1 MQEAIY
7 MTSTTLLLII
17 GAAIIALAVAVFH
30 YFYKAAYKTKRNRV
44 YALFRF
50 FTVFGLLLLLIN
62 PKYKQETFYTEK
74 PSLAIA
80 VDNSA
85 SIRYLGYDT
94 RVEDALVRFR
104 ESKDL
109 NNAFDIQYFGFG
121 TEVTTLDSVNF
132 AERQTNIAAVFS
144 SFTSLYR
151 NDTAPVILLSDG
163 NQTFGEAF
171 EYTSKNFNQNVY
183 PVVVGDTLVYDDL
196 IVGQVNVNRYAYI
209 NNKFPVEVFTNYNG
223 DRDVSSR
230 LTIRSGNT
238 VVYQQNISFSNQ
250 KKSQIITALIP
261 ASSVGV
267 RQYTVSLQAIE
278 NEKNTKNNSKNF
290 AVEVIDQKTNV
301 LIVSDIIHPDVGM
314 LKKSI
319 ESNRLRSV
327 TYAKPAEAIGIL
339 NEYQL
344 VVLYQP
350 NGLFQPVYRE
360 LETLGKNS
368 MTITG
373 PKTDWNVV
381 NQLQTEVYHEVTTQ
395 DEDVQGMSNPNF
407 STFVLNDLNFSD
419 FPPLKT
425 SFGDITLKTEA
436 DIALYQKVGT
446 ITTDTP
452 LLATTDQNGRRGVY
466 LFGEGLWR
474 WRAQSYVD
482 TKSFEDFDNFI
493 DNLIQYAASNKRK
506 SRLNL
511 DYDSFYYGNGSVK
524 LYAQYFDKN
533 YVFDTRAALT
543 IKVTNKE
550 TEEVYDAPFLL
561 QRNAYEIDLSNL
573 TPGDYSFTVT
583 VQNQGLARSGNFTI
597 VPFEV
602 EQQFLNANVA
612 ALSQVATNTDGKR
625 YTIST
630 IDPLITSLLND
641 TRYRPV
647 QKSTE
652 NVVPLIDWKWLLAIL
667 ALLLGIEWFMRK
679 YNGLT

>member
-1 MQEAIY
+1 

-17 GAAIIALAVAVFH
+17 GAAIIALAVALFQ

-104 ESKDL
+104 ENKDL

-132 AERQTNIAAVFS
+132 AERQTNIADVFS

-151 NDTAPVILLSDG
+151 NDIAPVILLSDG

-238 VVYQQNISFSNQ
+238 VVYQQAINFSNQ

-261 ASSVGV
+261 ASRVGV

-278 NEKNTKNNSKNF
+278 NEKNKKNNSKNF

-327 TYAKPAEAIGIL
+327 TYAKPAEAIGTL

-381 NQLQTEVYHEVTTQ
+381 NQLQTEVYHEITQQ
-395 DEDVQGMSNPNF
+395 DEDVQGISNPNF

-446 ITTDTP
+446 LTTDTP

-466 LFGEGLWR
+466 VFGEGLWR
-474 WRAQSYVD
+474 WRAQSYID

-533 YVFDTRAALT
+533 YVFDNRAALT
-543 IKVTNKE
+543 IKVINKE

-583 VQNQGLARSGNFTI
+583 VQNQGLARSGSFTI

-612 ALSQVATNTDGKR
+612 ALSQVALNTDGKR

-652 NVVPLIDWKWLLAIL
+652 NVVPLIDWKWLLGL
-667 ALLLGIEWFMRK
+667 LVLLLAIEWFMRK

>member
-1 MQEAIY
+1 

-17 GAAIIALAVAVFH
+17 GAILIALAVAMFQ
-30 YFYKAAYKTKRNRV
+30 YFYKAAYKTKRNKV

-62 PKYKQETFYTEK
+62 PKYKQQTLYTEK

-85 SIRYLGYDT
+85 SIRHLKYDE
-94 RVEDALVRFR
+94 RVKDAFIRFR
-104 ESKDL
+104 ESKNL
-109 NNAFDIQYFGFG
+109 NDAFDIQYFGFG
-121 TEVTTLDSVNF
+121 TELTTLDSLDF
-132 AERQTNIAAVFS
+132 SERQTNIASVFS
-144 SFTSLYR
+144 SLTSLYR
-151 NDTAPVILLSDG
+151 NDIAPVVLLSDG

-171 EYTSKNFNQNVY
+171 EYTSKNFAQNVY

-223 DRDVSSR
+223 AREVSSR
-230 LTIRSGNT
+230 LTIRSGNSI
-238 VVYQQNISFSNQ
+238 VYQQNIRFSDQ

-261 ASSVGV
+261 ANNVGV
-267 RQYTVSLQAIE
+267 RQFSVSLQPIE
-278 NEKNTKNNSKNF
+278 NERNKKNNSKNF

-301 LIVSDIIHPDVGM
+301 LIISDITHPDIGM

-319 ESNRLRSV
+319 ESNRLRTV
-327 TYAKPAEAIGIL
+327 TFSKPTAAINKL
-339 NEYQL
+339 NDYQL
-344 VVLYQP
+344 IVLYQP
-350 NGLFQPVYRE
+350 NGLFQPIYRE

-368 MTITG
+368 ITITG
-373 PKTDWNVV
+373 PKTDWNIL
-381 NQLQTEVYHEVTTQ
+381 NQLQSEVYHEVTNQ
-395 DEDVQGMSNPNF
+395 EEDIQGVSNPNF
-407 STFVLNDLNFSD
+407 STFVLNDINFSD

-425 SFGDITLKTEA
+425 NFGDITLKTEA
-436 DIALYQKVGT
+436 DIALYQKIGT
-446 ITTDTP
+446 IQTEAP
-452 LLATTDQNGRRGVY
+452 LLVTTDQNGKRGIFI
-466 LFGEGLWR
+466 FGEGLWK

-482 TKSFEDFDNFI
+482 TRSFESFDNFI

-533 YVFDTRAALT
+533 YVFDNRAALT
-543 IKVTNKE
+543 IKVVNKE
-550 TEEVYDAPFLL
+550 TEAVYDAPFLL

-583 VQNQGLARSGNFTI
+583 VQNQGLARSGSFTI

-602 EQQFLNANVA
+602 EQQFLNANKVA
-612 ALSQVATNTDGKR
+612 LAKVAKNTDGSL
-625 YTIST
+625 YTISK
-630 IDPLITSLLND
+630 IDQLITSLLED
-641 TRYRPV
+641 TRYKPV

-652 NVVPLIDWKWLLAIL
+652 NVVPLIDWKWLLGVL
-667 ALLLGIEWFMRK
+667 ALLLAIEWFMRK

>member
-1 MQEAIY
+1 

-17 GAAIIALAVAVFH
+17 GAAIVALAVAVFQ
-30 YFYKAAYKTKRNRV
+30 YFYKATYKTKRNKI

-50 FTVFGLLLLLIN
+50 CTVFGLLLLLIN
-62 PKYKQETFYTEK
+62 PKYKQQTFYTEK
-74 PSLAIA
+74 PSLAVAI
-80 VDNSA
+80 DNSA
-85 SIRYLGYDT
+85 SIRYLEYDT
-94 RVEDALVRFR
+94 QVEDALVRFR
-104 ESKDL
+104 ESKNL
-109 NNAFDIQYFGFG
+109 NDAFDIQYFGFG
-121 TEVTTLDSVNF
+121 TNVGTLDSLDF
-132 AERQTNIAAVFS
+132 AERQTNIATVFS
-144 SFTSLYR
+144 SFNSLYR
-151 NDTAPVILLSDG
+151 NDVAPVILVSDG

-196 IVGQVNVNRYAYI
+196 IISQVNVNRYAYI

-223 DRDVSSR
+223 SNDVSSR
-230 LTIRSGNT
+230 ITIRSGNT
-238 VVYQQNISFSNQ
+238 TVYQQNINFSNQ
-250 KKSQIITALIP
+250 KKSQIITALIT
-261 ASSVGV
+261 ANSVGV
-267 RQYTVSLQAIE
+267 QQYTVSLQSIE
-278 NEKNTKNNSKNF
+278 NEKNKNNNRKNF
-290 AVEVIDQKTNV
+290 AVEIIDQKTNV
-301 LIVSDIIHPDVGM
+301 LIVSDITHPDIGM

-319 ESNRLRSV
+319 ESNRLR
-327 TYAKPAEAIGIL
+327 TATFAKPAEAIGTL

-344 VVLYQP
+344 VILYQP

-373 PKTDWNVV
+373 AKTDWNIL
-381 NQLQTEVYHEVTTQ
+381 NQLQTEVFHEVTAQ
-395 DEDVQGMSNPNF
+395 DEDVQGISNPNF

-436 DIALYQKVGT
+436 DIALYQKIGA
-446 ITTDTP
+446 ITTEAP

-466 LFGEGLWR
+466 IFGEGLWR

-482 TKSFEDFDNFI
+482 TRSFESFDNFI

-533 YVFDTRAALT
+533 YVFDNRAALT
-543 IKVTNKE
+543 IKVINKE
-550 TEEVYDAPFLL
+550 TEDVYDAPFLL

-573 TPGDYSFTVT
+573 VPGDYSFTVT
-583 VQNQGLARSGNFTI
+583 VQDQGLARSGSFTI

-612 ALSQVATNTDGKR
+612 ALSQVATNTNGTQ
-625 YTIST
+625 YIISN
-630 IDPLITSLLND
+630 IDQLITSLVED
-641 TRYRPV
+641 SRYRPV

-652 NVVPLIDWKWLLAIL
+652 NVVPLIDWKWLLAVL

>member
-1 MQEAIY
+1 

-17 GAAIIALAVAVFH
+17 GACIIALAIAIFQ
-30 YFYKAAYKTKRNRV
+30 YFYKAAYKTKRNKV
-44 YALFRF
+44 YALLRF
-50 FTVFGLLLLLIN
+50 CIVFGLLLLLIN
-62 PKYKQETFYTEK
+62 PKYKQQTYYTEK

-85 SIRYLGYDT
+85 SIEHLGYDDT
-94 RVEDALVRFR
+94 VKNALVRFR
-104 ESKDL
+104 ESKTIND
-109 NNAFDIQYFGFG
+109 AFDIQYFKFG
-121 TEVTTLDSVNF
+121 TEVTTLDSLDF
-132 AERQTNIAAVFS
+132 AERQTNIASVFS

-151 NDTAPVILLSDG
+151 NEVAPVVLLSDG

-183 PVVVGDTLVYDDL
+183 PVIVGDTIVYDDL
-196 IVGQVNVNRYAYI
+196 IIGQVNVNRYAYI

-223 DRDVSSR
+223 TRDVSSR

-238 VVYQQNISFSNQ
+238 IVHQEKINFLNQ

-261 ASSVGV
+261 ANSVGV
-267 RQYTVSLQAIE
+267 RQFSVSLQAIE
-278 NEKNTKNNSKNF
+278 NEKNKKNNSKNF

-301 LIVSDIIHPDVGM
+301 LIVSDIIHPDIGM

-319 ESNRLRSV
+319 ESNRLRTV
-327 TYAKPAEAIGIL
+327 TFAKPADAIGKL

-344 VVLYQP
+344 VVMYQP

-360 LETLGKNS
+360 LESLGKNS

-373 PKTDWNVV
+373 PKTDWNVL
-381 NQLQTEVYHEVTTQ
+381 NRLQTEVFHEVTRQ
-395 DEDVQGMSNPNF
+395 EEDVQGVSNTNF
-407 STFVLNDLNFSD
+407 STFVLNDINFSD
-419 FPPLKT
+419 YPPLKT

-436 DIALYQKVGT
+436 DVALYQKIGT
-446 ITTDTP
+446 ITTESP

-466 LFGEGLWR
+466 IFGEGLWR
-474 WRAQSYVD
+474 WRAQSFID
-482 TKSFEDFDNFI
+482 DRSFEMFDNFM
-493 DNLIQYAASNKRK
+493 DNLVQYAASNKRK

-511 DYDSFYYGNGSVK
+511 DYESFYYGNGSVK

-533 YVFDTRAALT
+533 YVFDSRAALT
-543 IKVTNKE
+543 IKVINTE
-550 TEEVYDAPFLL
+550 TEAVYDAPFLL

-583 VQNQGLARSGNFTI
+583 VQDQGLARSGSFTI

-602 EQQFLNANVA
+602 EQQFLNADVTN
-612 ALSQVATNTDGKR
+612 LSQVATNTSGAL
-625 YTIST
+625 YNISN
-630 IDPLITSLLND
+630 IDQLLTSLLAD
-641 TRYRPV
+641 SRYKPV

-652 NVVPLIDWKWLLAIL
+652 NVVPLIDWKWLLAVL
-667 ALLLGIEWFMRK
+667 ALLLAIEWFMRK